1 MSKEQVLRKEKEMID
16 QAFERL
22 LKDYMASPHGKK
34 EDIIRNIATI
44 RFFCTKS

>member
-34 EDIIRNIATI
+34 EDIIRKA
-44 RFFCTKS
+44 